1 MTVFS
6 KFSKSYPLLL
16 LGNGKMGSSLLAGW
30 IKAGLDPT
38 SVLIVDPFN
47 GHEDIKSY
55 KSILNLPKNLSV
67 KILVLAVK
75 PQILPTVIKECA
87 DIGLK
92 AQSILSIAAGFKVS
106 KLEEIFGTDVPILR
120 AMPNTP
126 VSIGKGISGIF
137 GNSASTILEMEL
149 AKNLLS
155 TCGLVVEVEKE
166 SLIDAVTSV
175 SGSGPAYVFYMV
187 EAMAKGGEAQGL
199 STEVAY
205 QLAKETIIGAGALLD
220 MSDEDARTLRKNVT
234 SPMGTTEAAL
244 NILME
249 DSALVKLMKKAI
261 KAAYDRGVELSE
273 R

>member
-1 MTVFS
+1 
-6 KFSKSYPLLL
+6 
-16 LGNGKMGSSLLAGW
+16 
-30 IKAGLDPT
+30 
-38 SVLIVDPFN
+38 
-47 GHEDIKSY
+47 
-55 KSILNLPKNLSV
+55 
-67 KILVLAVK
+67 
-75 PQILPTVIKECA
+75 
-87 DIGLK
+87 
-92 AQSILSIAAGFKVS
+92 
-106 KLEEIFGTDVPILR
+106 
-120 AMPNTP
+120 
-126 VSIGKGISGIF
+126 
-137 GNSASTILEMEL
+137 MEL

-175 SGSGPAYVFYMV
+175 SGSGPAYVFHMV
-187 EAMAKGGEAQGL
+187 EAIAKGGEAQGL